1 MISLTVD
8 GSPDGCRQAARD
20 FRTLRA
26 RLTYL
31 ADAVAAVRAGS
42 SGAWTGLAGER
53 FRTRTGS
60 LVTSADEQAEV
71 LAAVACALDTLA
83 DRLEGVRAAM
93 AAGRAI
99 AVAAGI
105 PVARDA
111 LPHATG
117 LPPEN
122 LDAHARALVVV
133 GHAREREAEAQQAWS
148 AALALVPGSW
158 QPAADPRVRAAT
170 DAVVDLGP
178 FERLRPLA
186 DRVDDLVPWPL
197 GRGSPTW
204 PFVPPIPPIPRLVPL
219 PGPGV
224 LGPGLILDQ
233 LTRVKEEVWE
243 QMDEDV
249 DMEDLTLTE
258 RLARGVVMGTAT
270 GIGAFG
276 GIALCMRFSVTREVA
291 PVCGS
296 IGSRAGEKAGDEILR
311 AVDAR

>member
-20 FRTLRA
+20 LRTLRA
-26 RLTYL
+26 RLTAL

-60 LVTSADEQAEV
+60 LVTSADEQAEA
-71 LAAVACALDTLA
+71 LAAVASALDTLA
-83 DRLEGVRAAM
+83 DRLEDVRAAM

-117 LPPEN
+117 LSPEH

-133 GHAREREAEAQQAWS
+133 GHAREREAEAQQSWS
-148 AALALVPGSW
+148 AVLARVPGSW
-158 QPAADPRVRAAT
+158 RAAT
-170 DAVVDLGP
+170 EAAVDLGP

-186 DRVDDLVPWPL
+186 DRVDDLVPLPL
-197 GRGSPTW
+197 GHGSPRW
-204 PFVPPIPPIPRLVPL
+204 PFLPPIPPVPPLVPL

-233 LTRVKEEVWE
+233 LTRVKEEVWA

-249 DMEDLTLTE
+249 DREDLTLTE

-276 GIALCMRFSVTREVA
+276 GIALCMRFSLTREVA

-296 IGSRAGEKAGDEILR
+296 VGSRAGEKAGDQILR